1 MANIISVTREEVD
14 KTGFF
19 CFMSKKKAPGY
30 GKKML
35 WLKARLAEGMRIKIL
50 ELPERGFIEYIPGE
64 LAWRAVQ
71 AADYMFIHCL
81 WVVGKS
87 KGKGFGKILLDQC
100 IEDARSAGMAGVAM
114 LTSDRV
120 WLADSR
126 LLLQNGFTIVEQ
138 QPPFSLLVKKFKKAP
153 DPALYNDWQQRSSR
167 YKKGLTVFRTDQCP
181 YIEDAARTVREA
193 AEEKGI
199 GFREIVL
206 SSARQ
211 VQEQAPSPYGVF
223 SIVYKGKLL
232 SYHYMLPKDLLPLLG
247 E

>member
-1 MANIISVTREEVD
+1 MANIISVTAAEVD

-30 GKKML
+30 GKKMQ
-35 WLKARLAEGMRIKIL
+35 WVKARLAEGLRIKML

-64 LAWRAVQ
+64 LAWRGVQ

-87 KGKGFGKILLDQC
+87 KGQGLGKLLLDEC

-153 DPALYNDWQQRSSR
+153 DPALYSDWPQRSSR
-167 YKKGLTVFRTDQCP
+167 YKKGLTVFRSDQCP
-181 YIEDAARTVREA
+181 YIEDAAGTVREA
-193 AEEKGI
+193 AEEKSI
-199 GFREIVL
+199 PYREVVL
-206 SSARQ
+206 NSARQ

-223 SIVYKGKLL
+223 SIVYNGKLL
-232 SYHYMLPKDLLPLLG
+232 SYHYMLPKDLMALLDK
-247 E
+247 